1 MTDTHLSG
9 NTSINSLVTDII
21 KQKKMVDA
29 ETSESFMNYQ
39 DAYSNENNKITI
51 NILITIIATSVLYFV
66 FKKI

>member
-1 MTDTHLSG
+1 MSNLSSA
-9 NTSINSLVTDII
+9 TSISTLVPNVI